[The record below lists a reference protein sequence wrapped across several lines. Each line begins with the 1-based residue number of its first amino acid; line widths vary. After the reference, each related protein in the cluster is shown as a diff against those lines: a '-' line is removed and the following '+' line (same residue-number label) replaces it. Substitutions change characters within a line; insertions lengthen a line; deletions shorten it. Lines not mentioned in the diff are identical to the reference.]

1 MDKPR
6 KKVGLALGS
15 GGVRGLAHIGVL
27 KALIKNNIPI
37 DYMAGCSIGAWM
49 GAHYALYQDLDR
61 LIEATIS
68 NKKEKFAALL
78 EPTLRG
84 GLVRGDKVLKL
95 LKKYFG
101 STEFKDLKIPLKI
114 VATDLVSGDRV
125 VFAEGKIVNAI
136 RASISVPYVFAP
148 FVKGDKVF
156 VDGGISNPVP
166 DNIVR
171 DMGADIVI
179 AVNLDN
185 FLKNGT
191 LNWQKQAFTKKM
203 TRSIDIMRHYLAQYS
218 IDKADVIIEPNLLVP
233 GIIGWKNFFTTG
245 EDERLIRMGEE
256 ETEKQIEKIK
266 ELLGSKS

>member
-1 MDKPR
+1 MNLSR

-27 KALIKNNIPI
+27 KVLLKNNIPI
-37 DYMAGCSIGAWM
+37 DYITGCSVGAWM
-49 GAHYALYQDLDR
+49 GAHYALYQDLDK
-61 LIEATIS
+61 LTEATIS

-84 GLVRGDKVLKL
+84 GLVRGDKVLQL

-101 STEFKDLKIPLKI
+101 NAEFKDLKIPLRI
-114 VATDLVSGDRV
+114 VATDLVSGDSII
-125 VFAEGKIVNAI
+125 FSEGKIVDAI

-148 FVKGDKVF
+148 FAKGNKVF
-156 VDGGISNPVP
+156 VDGGISNLVP
-166 DNIVR
+166 DDIAR
-171 DMGADIVI
+171 EMGADIVI

-191 LNWQKQAFTKKM
+191 LDWKKQGFSKKM

-218 IDKADVIIEPNLLVP
+218 LDKADIIIEPNVSVP
-233 GIIGWKNFFTTG
+233 GIIGWKNFFMTG
-245 EDERLIRMGEE
+245 EDERLIKAGEE
-256 ETEKQIEKIK
+256 EAEKAVGRIK
-266 ELLGSKS
+266 MLLDNK